1 MDKLDSLLQ
10 LKKDKLV
17 SVIRTDAD
25 SALKKIDAII
35 SGGIHFIEVTLTMPD
50 SIYILEKAKQRYAG
64 TGAVIGAGT
73 VLDAVSA
80 RIALLHGAD
89 FIVAPSFDTDTAKL
103 CNLYRKA
110 YIPGIQSANDIKDC
124 LASGVDV
131 MKLFPGNQFTKSI
144 IKDLKGPF
152 PQAHFMVTGQINLTS
167 MAEWFKAGAFA
178 VGIGGELT
186 NYSAE
191 EGDLIREK
199 TLQFVE
205 QVKI

>member
-1 MDKLDSLLQ
+1 MDKIDILMQ
-10 LKKDKLV
+10 LKKEKLV
-17 SVIRTDAD
+17 SVIRTDVD

-35 SGGIHFIEVTLTMPD
+35 RGGIHFIEVTLTMPN
-50 SIYILEKAKQRYAG
+50 SLHILEKAIQTYAG
-64 TGAVIGAGT
+64 TGVLIGAGT

-89 FIVAPSFDTDTAKL
+89 FVVSPSFDEDTAKL
-103 CNLYRKA
+103 CNLYRKV
-110 YIPGIQSANDIKDC
+110 YIPGIQSANDIKSC
-124 LASGVDV
+124 LEFGVDV
-131 MKLFPGNQFTKSI
+131 MKLFPGNQFTKNI

-152 PQAHFMVTGQINLTS
+152 PQAHFLVTGQINLTS
-167 MAEWFKAGAFA
+167 MAEWFKGGAFA

-186 NYSAE
+186 NYSEE
-191 EGDLIREK
+191 EGDLIWKK